1 MPPEVFQH
9 FLDSTVVPVL
19 EKILHTPLEEL
30 GKDPSLWRGCSCQR
44 DLCPACWVE
53 KNLWQALEEAGP

>member
-19 EKILHTPLEEL
+19 EKILHTPLGEL
-30 GKDPSLWRGCSCQR
+30 GKDPSLWRGCGCQR